1 MTRLLVSVRDADEA
15 LAAAR
20 AGADFIDLKDPAAGA
35 LGGLAPERIAAIAR
49 VLRAAHPGVPVS
61 ATIGDV
67 PAGACDTV
75 LRRVAAVAACGVDYV
90 KVGIVPGPA
99 AAALLSELRHCGAPV
114 VPVLL
119 ADEGVDF
126 ELVGV
131 ASESFPAL
139 MLDTADKRGGSL
151 LDRVDAQVLARFVG
165 QAQKGGRL
173 AGLAGA
179 LRADDVPML
188 CDLVPDF
195 AGFRSAVCAA
205 GRASAL
211 DPARVLDLRRRLS
224 ARARKATDMLLGS

>member
-35 LGGLAPERIAAIAR
+35 LGGLTPERIASIVA

-67 PAGACDTV
+67 PASERDTI
-75 LRRVAAVAACGVDYV
+75 LRRVAAVSACGVDYV
-90 KVGIVPGPA
+90 KVGLMPGPEA
-99 AAALLSELRHCGAPV
+99 AELLCELRQCRAPV

-126 ELVGV
+126 ALMGV
-131 ASESFPAL
+131 VDAFPAL

-151 LDRVDAQVLARFVG
+151 LDRIEPHVLARFIAQV
-165 QAQKGGRL
+165 QASGRM

-179 LRADDVPML
+179 LRADDVPLL
-188 CDLVPDF
+188 CDLAPDF
-195 AGFRSAVCAA
+195 AGFRSAVCAS

-211 DPARVLDLRRRLS
+211 EPARVRDLRGRLS
-224 ARARKATDMLLGS
+224 ARARQPTGLLLGF